1 MTVTAV
7 KSDFSG
13 YATKA
18 NLKCT
23 DGRTI
28 MPEAFKHM
36 DGMKVPLVWQ
46 HLHDSQDTVL
56 GHAILEARPDGMYCQ
71 GFFNETDAGKTAKA
85 LVVHGDVESLSIYA
99 NKLVERAKQ
108 VFHGVIREVSLV
120 LSGANPGAK
129 IDYVNIEHS
138 DGEVETREDEAIIYT
153 GLKLELAHSDEEL
166 EHTSV
171 QEVFDGMTEE
181 QQAAV
186 SYMVAVALEG
196 ASAEHSDKPEGD
208 KPEGESEGEPTDG
221 DKPGDSAEHVED
233 DLNHKEGTPDMTRNL
248 FEQKDGKPDAPG
260 GETHTLSHDAM
271 REVVHRADSIGS
283 LKAAFEEYG
292 LKHGIENLEV
302 LFPEAK
308 NLTNTPEWNK
318 RRTEW
323 VAGVLSGVA
332 KTPFSRIRSV
342 VADITMDEA
351 RALGYIKG
359 NLKKE
364 EWFSLTARTT
374 TPTTVYKKQKLD
386 RDDII
391 DITDFDVVAWMKGE
405 MRIMLEEEIARAILI
420 GDGRPVEDPNNAGQ
434 PNPDK
439 ILDPAAASSGAGIR
453 SILNEHELYA
463 TTINVQIDESTPAL
477 VNSSY
482 ASLIKSVLRARK
494 FYRGTGTPTFYTT
507 NAVLTELLLIE
518 DTLGRR
524 LYSDQSSLTSA
535 LRVDSI
541 VEVEVMETMPDLV
554 GIMVNLRDYNVGTDR
569 GGEVNFFDD
578 FDIDYNQYKYLGE
591 TRMSGALTRIK
602 SALIIKK
609 TDTDN
614 ELVAPEAPAFNN
626 VTGVITIPTVT
637 GVVYKD
643 GSASGAT
650 LTAGAQTALAPGA
663 SKTVVAVPD
672 TGYYFA
678 TSEDDQWTF
687 KRVAA

>member
-7 KSDFSG
+7 KPDFGG

-28 MPEAFKHM
+28 MPDAFKHM

-46 HLHDSQDTVL
+46 HLHSTQDTVL
-56 GHAILEARPDGMYCQ
+56 GHALLEARPDGVYCQ
-71 GFFNETDAGKTAKA
+71 GFFNDTTAGATAKA
-85 LVVHGDVESLSIYA
+85 LVAHGDIEALSIYA

-129 IDYVNIEHS
+129 IDYISIQHR

-153 GLKLELAHSDEEL
+153 GLKFELSHSDEDVEEV
-166 EHTSV
+166 EHDSLKEIYDAMSDEEKSV
-171 QEVFDGMTEE
+171 V
-181 QQAAV
+181 A
-186 SYMVAVALEG
+186 YMVGVALEG
-196 ASAEHSDKPEGD
+196 ASAEHSDKSEDDKSDDDPEGD
-208 KPEGESEGEPTDG
+208 DTDG
-221 DKPGDSAEHVED
+221 DKPGDSADNDEG
-233 DLNHKEGTPDMTRNL
+233 DLNHKEGSPDMTRNL
-248 FEQKDGKPDAPG
+248 FEQKDGKPDAG
-260 GETHTLSHDAM
+260 GETQTLSHDAM
-271 REVVHRADSIGS
+271 REVVQRADSLGS

-292 LKHGIENLEV
+292 LKHGIENIEV

-391 DITDFDVVAWMKGE
+391 DITDFDVVAWMKVE

-420 GDGRPVEDPNNAGQ
+420 GDGRPVEDPNNPGA

-439 ILDPAAASSGAGIR
+439 ILDPAGTSSGPGIR

-463 TTINVQIDESTPAL
+463 TTVNVILEDTSA
-477 VNSSY
+477 SY

-524 LYSDQSSLTSA
+524 IYADQNALTSA

-541 VEVEVMETMPDLV
+541 VEVEVMEPMTDLV

-602 SALIIKK
+602 SALIIRKV
-609 TDTDN
+609 DSGDD
-614 ELVAPEAPAFNN
+614 LVAPEAPTFNN

-637 GVVYKD
+637 GVTYKAD
-643 GSASGAT
+643 SAAGAT
-650 LTAGAQTALAPGA
+650 LSAGAQTALAPGA
-663 SKTVVAVPD
+663 TKTVVAVPNS
-672 TGYYFA
+672 GFYFA
-678 TSEDDQWTF
+678 TSENDEWNF
-687 KRVAA
+687 KRVNA